1 MVIVMEHGAGEEQVH
16 RVIGILTE
24 WGYDV
29 HRSTGRTR
37 VVLGA
42 VGSPEA
48 RVDPSGIEIL
58 PGVQEVLR
66 VSEPFKLVSR
76 LFQPDDSIIRVG
88 EVSIGGENIVVM
100 AGPCAVEGR
109 DQIREIAARVRE
121 AGASFLRGS
130 AFTPQ
135 TSPYHFQG
143 LGEEGLKYL
152 REAADENGLLVISEV
167 QEPGEIPLVTS
178 FADVLQ
184 VGSRNMQNYSLVR
197 ELGKTQKPVLLKRG
211 PSATVE
217 EWLLS
222 AEYIMLGGN
231 RQVILCERGIRTFER
246 YTRNT
251 LDLSAVPVVKKLSH
265 LPVIVDPSRATGR
278 RAKVTPMAR
287 AAVAAGA
294 DGLMVEVHD
303 RPEQALSDGAQS
315 LVPEEF
321 AKLMEEIGRVASAIG
336 RSILPPPGGTHTK

>member
-1 MVIVMEHGAGEEQVH
+1 MVIVMEHEAGEEQVH
-16 RVIGILTE
+16 RVIGLLTE

-42 VGSPEA
+42 VGSTESK
-48 RVDPSGIEIL
+48 VDPRSIEAL
-58 PGVQEVLR
+58 PGVQEVVR

-76 LFQPDDSIIRVG
+76 LFRQDDTVIRVG
-88 EVSIGGENIVVM
+88 EVSIGDKEVVVM
-100 AGPCAVEGR
+100 AGPYAVEGR

-121 AGASFLRGS
+121 SGALILRGS
-130 AFTPQ
+130 DFTSQ
-135 TSPYHFQG
+135 TFPYHFKG
-143 LGEEGLKYL
+143 VGEEGLHYL
-152 REAADENGLLVISEV
+152 REAADENEMLVISEV
-167 QEPGEIPLVTS
+167 LEPEDISRVAA
-178 FADVLQ
+178 FADILQ
-184 VGSRNMQNYSLVR
+184 VGSRNMQNFALIR
-197 ELGKTQKPVLLKRG
+197 ELGKTTKPVLLARS

-251 LDLSAVPVVKKLSH
+251 LDLSAIPVIEKISH
-265 LPVIVDPSRATGR
+265 LPVVVDPSHAMGR
-278 RAKVTPMAR
+278 RARVAPMAR

-294 DGLMVEVHD
+294 DGLVVEVHD
-303 RPEQALSDGAQS
+303 QPEKALSDGAQS
-315 LVPEEF
+315 LAPAEL
-321 AKLMEEIGRVASAIG
+321 AILMEEIGRVASAIG
-336 RSILPPPGGTHTK
+336 RSV

>member
-1 MVIVMEHGAGEEQVH
+1 
-16 RVIGILTE
+16 
-24 WGYDV
+24 
-29 HRSTGRTR
+29 
-37 VVLGA
+37 
-42 VGSPEA
+42 
-48 RVDPSGIEIL
+48 VDPRGIEVL
-58 PGVQEVLR
+58 PGVQEVVR

-76 LFQPDDSIIRVG
+76 VFQPEDTVVRVG
-88 EVSIGGENIVVM
+88 DVNIGAENVVVM

-152 REAADENGLLVISEV
+152 REAADENGLLMISEV
-167 QEPGEIPLVTS
+167 SEPGEIPLVS
-178 FADVLQ
+178 SIADVLQ
-184 VGSRNMQNYSLVR
+184 VGSRNMQNFPLVR
-197 ELGKTQKPVLLKRG
+197 ELGKTNNPVLLKRG

-231 RQVILCERGIRTFER
+231 RRVILCERGIRTFER

-251 LDLSAVPVVKKLSH
+251 LDLSAIPVIKKISH
-265 LPVIVDPSRATGR
+265 LPVVVDPSHATGLR
-278 RAKVTPMAR
+278 TKVTPMAR

-294 DGLMVEVHD
+294 DGLIVEVHD

-315 LVPEEF
+315 LDPEEF
-321 AKLMEEIGRVASAIG
+321 EKLMAEIRRVASAIG
-336 RSILPPPGGTHTK
+336 RSVSSTLRGPESK